1 MVARGSF
8 YSGFYGLNNSKE
20 VAQRIYIKDK
30 NLPNFTGITSE
41 DKSKINIARYNLYSL
56 LIPIHNREKAI
67 KEFFD
72 VCGDWSQLSNYV
84 YSWCKKSKF
93 EEEF

>member
-1 MVARGSF
+1 MVEMGSF

-20 VAQRIYIKDK
+20 VAQRIYIQDK

-56 LIPIHNREKAI
+56 LIPIHSREKAI

-72 VCGDWSQLSNYV
+72 VCGHWSELSNYR
-84 YSWCKKSKF
+84 YSCYKKSTF